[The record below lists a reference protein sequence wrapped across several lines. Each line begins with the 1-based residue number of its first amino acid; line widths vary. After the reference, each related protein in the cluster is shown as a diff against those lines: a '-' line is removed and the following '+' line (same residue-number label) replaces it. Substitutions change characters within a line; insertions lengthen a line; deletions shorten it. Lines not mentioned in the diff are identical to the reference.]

1 MINSKLLSTN
11 KFTKPKAINPSWV
24 NKKNRTI
31 LNLFIFFIVFPS
43 INILGNSITFY
54 IFIYLL
60 YKLGDFWN
68 KKYSG
73 KQILMLFAIAI
84 VISTVSGANIYME
97 RHLGIGQSIQ
107 TLIQYMYWIFAAA
120 FFSVNFFKINRIEL
134 SKWVFYGIIAISI
147 GFYVLPFKLDLGSLI
162 IETNL
167 TRNAFVFT
175 LLATMPISFYYLFH
189 KFKGTQLLLFL
200 PIYLLNIVLTNG
212 RSGAII
218 GFIEILF
225 IAAVI
230 YPVFNKTLKVLLLPL
245 IGLIYFM
252 QTDAAQIYLDSVANK
267 IEPVAPRLSRMM
279 RSEGDGDLNADK
291 SWLHRKLMIDKAFE
305 ISADYPLFGIG
316 PNNFKYFDSKMN
328 TYWQYDRL
336 TNMSLD
342 YYNKR
347 SAHNSYVQLIA
358 ETGFTGFL
366 LFLVIILTPLY
377 YLFRSILTK
386 NISISQLPL
395 IASLGMALHFYA
407 ISALTGALPWV
418 VLGISWSII
427 GTIKNKI

>member
-1 MINSKLLSTN
+1 VILKKYIKIN
-11 KFTKPKAINPSWV
+11 PKATNSGLVSKEIQS
-24 NKKNRTI
+24 I
-31 LNLFIFFIVFPS
+31 LNWFIFFIVFPS
-43 INILGNSITFY
+43 VNILGNSITFY

-60 YKLGDFWN
+60 FKLGTFWN

-73 KQILMLFAIAI
+73 KQILVLFAIAI
-84 VISTVSGANIYME
+84 LISTITGANIYME
-97 RHLGIGQSIQ
+97 RHLGIGHSLQ
-107 TLIQYMYWIFAAA
+107 TLVQFMYWIFAAA
-120 FFSVNFFKINRIEL
+120 FFSFYFFKINRVEL
-134 SKWVFYGIIAISI
+134 SKWVFYGIIANSI
-147 GFYVLPFKLDLGSLI
+147 GFYVLPLQLDLGSLV
-162 IETNL
+162 IETSL

-175 LLATMPISFYYLFH
+175 LLATMPVSFYYLFN
-189 KFKGTQLLLFL
+189 KYKGTQLLLFL

-316 PNNFKYFDSKMN
+316 PNNFKYFDSKMK

-377 YLFRSILTK
+377 YLFRTILTK
-386 NISISQLPL
+386 NISVSQLPL
-395 IASLGMALHFYA
+395 IATLGMALHFYA

>member
-1 MINSKLLSTN
+1 MIIKKYIKIN
-11 KFTKPKAINPSWV
+11 PKAINSGLV
-24 NKKNRTI
+24 SKEIQSI
-31 LNLFIFFIVFPS
+31 LNWFIFFIVFPS
-43 INILGNSITFY
+43 VNILGNSITFY

-60 YKLGDFWN
+60 FKQGTFWN
-68 KKYSG
+68 KIYSG
-73 KQILMLFAIAI
+73 KQILILFAIAI
-84 VISTVSGANIYME
+84 LISTVTGANIYME
-97 RHLGIGQSIQ
+97 RHLGIGQSLQ
-107 TLIQYMYWIFAAA
+107 TFVQFMYWIFAAA
-120 FFSVNFFKINRIEL
+120 FFSFYFFKINRVEL
-134 SKWVFYGIIAISI
+134 SKWVFYGIIANSI
-147 GFYVLPFKLDLGSLI
+147 GFYVLPLQLDLGSLVI
-162 IETNL
+162 DTSL

-175 LLATMPISFYYLFH
+175 LLATMPVSFYYLFN
-189 KFKGTQLLLFL
+189 KYKGTQLLLFL